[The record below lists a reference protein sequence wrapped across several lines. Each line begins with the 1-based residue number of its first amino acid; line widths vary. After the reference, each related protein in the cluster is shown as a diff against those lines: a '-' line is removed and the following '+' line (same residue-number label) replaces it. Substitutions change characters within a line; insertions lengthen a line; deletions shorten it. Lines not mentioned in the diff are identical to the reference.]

1 MDMKTNIT
9 QINPEDVS
17 ASKWAGGVTRQIAI
31 WPPDAR
37 YAKRDFEWR
46 LSSATVDLE
55 ESTFTSLPGFHR
67 ILLILDGAVGV
78 THKTPLGERHKDLKA
93 FDQDSFEGS
102 WETTSVGRCVD
113 FNLMLSER
121 CYGSV
126 SVLNGETDKR
136 IDVFR
141 SPSKT
146 KCVVTEAFYCLADS
160 FSYCVKEKGF
170 KIEFGRSA
178 TIHKGGAL
186 LLQRAFSESELYLEV
201 ELNID
206 ASPNR
211 GEWGVRATVV
221 SPF

>member
-1 MDMKTNIT
+1 MDMRTKIT
-9 QINPEDVS
+9 HIAPEAIT

-31 WPPDAR
+31 WPPEAE

-67 ILLILDGAVGV
+67 VLLILDGAVEL
-78 THKTPLGERHKDLKA
+78 TYKTPRATRHKNLGA

-113 FNLMLSER
+113 FNLMFAPP
-121 CYGSV
+121 CDASV
-126 SVLNGETDKR
+126 SVLNGETSR
-136 IDVFR
+136 VNIF
-141 SPSKT
+141 SPKPKP
-146 KCVVTEAFYCLADS
+146 KCVVTEAFYCLAPS
-160 FSYCVKEKGF
+160 FSYSVKEG
-170 KIEFGRSA
+170 ELDASA

-186 LLQRAFSESELYLEV
+186 LLQRTFPDSESGNEV
-201 ELNID
+201 EFSVNVN
-206 ASPNR
+206 SGG
-211 GEWGVRATVV
+211 GEWGVRATIV